1 MDFGRSCVDVAVPGR
16 GRWSSAGPLGV
27 VILTTA
33 LIGAGVNPPEPTPAA
48 AEPRSTTAIPP
59 PSRTVLSADAIMQG
73 AAAAS
78 AEAEATMA
86 SAEAVAAAVA
96 AVDAIGADD
105 RIQMG
110 AAVLDRTTGELA
122 VGAWGAIPIAAASMV
137 KLYTVVDVLGRSS
150 AGELTL
156 TDADRRTIDRALR
169 VSDDNAMNALWS
181 RFGGVATVSATAEAA
196 GLHDSGPPAD
206 PSQWGEAL
214 VSARD
219 VVAVFDYVL
228 TEMSPA
234 DRDTVMGP
242 LSSAVAPGADG
253 FDQAFGL
260 LAPPRRPEVAAKQ
273 GWMWFGSTFYLHTA
287 GTLGPDDRYVV
298 AILSTSSAG
307 SRAARTTVDQAAA
320 AVVDTLLH

>member
-1 MDFGRSCVDVAVPGR
+1 M
-16 GRWSSAGPLGV
+16 
-27 VILTTA
+27 ILTTA
-33 LIGAGVNPPEPTPAA
+33 LIGAGVNPPEPTLAA
-48 AEPRSTTAIPP
+48 AESPSTTAVPP
-59 PSRTVLSADAIMQG
+59 LSTTVLSADALAQG
-73 AAAAS
+73 AVAAAAAAD
-78 AEAEATMA
+78 AEAEATAA

-96 AVDAIGADD
+96 AVDALDADD

-110 AAVLDRTTGELA
+110 AAVLDRATGELA
-122 VGAWGAIPIAAASMV
+122 VGAAGATPIAAASMV

-150 AGELTL
+150 AEELTL
-156 TDADRRTIDRALR
+156 TDADRRTLDRALR

-181 RFGGVATVSATAEAA
+181 RFGGVATMSATVAAA
-196 GLHDSGPPAD
+196 GLQDSRPPAD

-219 VVAVFDYVL
+219 VVAVFDHVL
-228 TEMSPA
+228 TAMSPA
-234 DRDTVMGP
+234 DRDAVMGP
-242 LSSAVAPGADG
+242 LSAATDRGADG

-307 SRAARTTVDQAAA
+307 SRAARTTVDQASA
-320 AVVDTLLH
+320 AVADALLS